1 MSDAFK
7 HGASGY
13 RHHNCRCETCRAGH
27 SEAQRRR
34 RAKVDGMPFVPARP
48 GPAVV
53 SAPFPAFPADDPPVV
68 ERGPAPESTESA
80 VEAEIDALAVRAGIW
95 TKECARLESQAM
107 SAARIVDK
115 VIADGRVHMA
125 PAHYRLITQAMAE
138 LRAILAPARI
148 SGSRSAEDEIAAAQ
162 AEIDAEFGGPFG
174 TLGPDSYPAP
184 LPRTWNGH
192 GDRDDPSTW
201 GTHTRF
207 EK

>member
-13 RHHNCRCETCRAGH
+13 RHHNCRCEVCREGH

-34 RAKVDGMPFVPARP
+34 RAKLDGMSFVPAKA
-48 GPAVV
+48 GLTVV
-53 SAPFPAFPADDPPVV
+53 RAPFPAFPADDPPVV

-115 VIADGRVHMA
+115 VIADGRVHLA
-125 PAHYRLITQAMAE
+125 PAHYRLVNDALE
-138 LRAILAPARI
+138 KLRVILAPVRQTGDADAFEDDEFI
-148 SGSRSAEDEIAAAQ
+148 RSL
-162 AEIDAEFGGPFG
+162 G
-174 TLGPDSYPAP
+174 TPVDGHRDHLPWTYPPEKVTNPDTYGVKPK
-184 LPRTWNGH
+184 
-192 GDRDDPSTW
+192 
-201 GTHTRF
+201 